1 MIREHQTGANIEK
14 IRKNIWLQI
23 RGEREREITIEREKK
38 TDKVKKG
45 EKVIGIE
52 RGRESEKERKTEKL
66 IKRAIKSMF

>member
-1 MIREHQTGANIEK
+1 M
-14 IRKNIWLQI
+14 QI